1 MTQPNR
7 YWRRLLGF
15 FIVSLGVALAALPA
29 LLGALTI
36 LGIMHAPCS
45 GAGPDPASFGYAAED
60 ITIAMPSGGSFRAYF
75 IPGRNGATIIVPP
88 AVSHGRG
95 SRWAET
101 RLLLDHGY
109 SVLTF
114 ESRPCAGLGPFTL
127 GYAEVDQVAAALAYL
142 HSRPEVDP
150 TRIGI
155 HGFSSAG
162 ATAVMAAARLPEL
175 RAVVAEGGYGNF
187 AEDSLGL
194 TPQGGLAGYAERAYR
209 WPFRPLYRLV
219 SGHNMDVL
227 CPACVIDRIA
237 PRPVL
242 LIYGSEEVSLPG
254 ARRQQAAG
262 GATVSLWVVEGAGHG
277 NYLAVAPAEY
287 ERRLVEFFDESLLG
301 GEGLNRWL
309 DFCVK

>member
-1 MTQPNR
+1 MINPNR
-7 YWRRLLGF
+7 YWLRLLGF
-15 FIVSLGVALAALPA
+15 FLISLGLAVLALPS
-29 LLGALTI
+29 LLGALTL
-36 LGIMHAPCS
+36 LGIMHAPCT
-45 GAGPDPASFGYAAED
+45 GDGPNPADFGYAAED
-60 ITIAMPSGGSFRAYF
+60 VTISMSAEGGHFRAYF

-101 RLLLDHGY
+101 QLLLDHGY
-109 SVLTF
+109 SILTF

-127 GYAEVDQVAAALAYL
+127 GYEEVEQVGAALAYL

-162 ATAVMAAARLPEL
+162 ATAVMAAARLSEIQ
-175 RAVVAEGGYGNF
+175 AVVAEGGYGNF

-194 TPQGGLAGYAERAYR
+194 TQRGGPAGYVERAYR
-209 WPFRPLYRLV
+209 WPFRPLYRLAA
-219 SGHNMDVL
+219 GHRIEVL
-227 CPACVIDRIA
+227 CPVCVIDQIA

-242 LIYGSEEVSLPG
+242 LFYGSEEVSLPG

-262 GATVSLWVVEGAGHG
+262 GETVALWVVEGAGHG
-277 NYLAVAPAEY
+277 NYLAVAPEAY
-287 ERRLVEFFDESLLG
+287 ERRLIEFFDGVLLSES
-301 GEGLNRWL
+301 
-309 DFCVK
+309 D